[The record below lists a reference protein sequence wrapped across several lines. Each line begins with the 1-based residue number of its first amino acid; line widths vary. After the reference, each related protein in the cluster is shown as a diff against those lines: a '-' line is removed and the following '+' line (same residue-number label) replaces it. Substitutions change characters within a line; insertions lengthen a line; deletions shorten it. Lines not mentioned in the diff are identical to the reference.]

1 MGRNYACTTISL
13 LIINFLLYVIVFG
26 IIYQIMYLYVF
37 GIGSGFVSKLSEMGI
52 VQSVTFDASVS
63 GI

>member
-1 MGRNYACTTISL
+1 MYDN
-13 LIINFLLYVIVFG
+13 IIIDSKFIILYVIVFG
-26 IIYQIMYLYVF
+26 IIYQTVYLYVF
-37 GIGSGFVSKLSEMGI
+37 GISSGFVSKLSEMGI

>member
-13 LIINFLLYVIVFG
+13 LIIILYVIVFG

-52 VQSVTFDASVS
+52 VQSVTFDASVT

>member
-1 MGRNYACTTISL
+1 MYDN
-13 LIINFLLYVIVFG
+13 IIIDSQFLYVIVFG

-37 GIGSGFVSKLSEMGI
+37 GIGSGFVSKVSEMGI
-52 VQSVTFDASVS
+52 VQSVIFDASVT

>member
-1 MGRNYACTTISL
+1 MYDN
-13 LIINFLLYVIVFG
+13 IIIDSKFIILYVIVFG

-37 GIGSGFVSKLSEMGI
+37 GIGSGFVLKLSEMGI
-52 VQSVTFDASVS
+52 VQSVTFDASVT

>member
-1 MGRNYACTTISL
+1 MYDN
-13 LIINFLLYVIVFG
+13 IIIDSKFIILYVIVFG